1 MSELNFSIKI
11 KEIQENIQR
20 EMHTQMDSLE
30 YAYLVEEKTHFERM
44 GIIQYLTILT
54 IFTAAVFLLKYYV
67 FHASNTYAQ
76 KFVYYVCIGAVT
88 INGLY
93 FLFDA
98 VLCYLYKKGKDHQ
111 CLWNVMCWCQKI
123 VGYMMMVIGAE
134 VTFWCIFASMIF
146 KSIHMDK
153 LQKNSVSVVF
163 SFVMSLEATFVLG
176 VWIYRHQIID
186 LFRRESRGYF
196 YFTLILL
203 GVFWIIYSLLLRWC
217 CTYIGTAEDFAQV
230 VEETKILL
238 FVVFLLMLLF
248 VYGKNWSTID
258 GAEPIMQSVANA
270 IAVVLLVDTI
280 VTKARESE

>member
-1 MSELNFSIKI
+1 MDFFTKI

-30 YAYLVEEKTHFERM
+30 HAYLVEDETHFERM
-44 GIIQYLTILT
+44 GKIQYGTILT
-54 IFTAAVFLLKYYV
+54 IFVLAAGLFIYFLLEEN
-67 FHASNTYAQ
+67 NTYAQ
-76 KFVYYVCIGAVT
+76 KFIYAVCIGAVI
-88 INGLY
+88 INGWY
-93 FLFDA
+93 FFFDA

-111 CLWNVMCWCQKI
+111 CLWNVMCWCKKT
-123 VGYMMMVIGAE
+123 VGYTMVVIGAE
-134 VTFWCIFASMIF
+134 VTFWCILASMIF
-146 KSIHMDK
+146 KRIHMDK

-163 SFVMSLEATFVLG
+163 SLVISLEATFVLG
-176 VWIYRHQIID
+176 MWIYRHQIIV
-186 LFRRESRGYF
+186 LFRRESSGYF

-203 GVFWIIYSLLLRWC
+203 VVFWIIYSLLLRWC

-248 VYGKNWSTID
+248 VYGKDWSTID

-270 IAVVLLVDTI
+270 ITVVLLADTI
-280 VTKARESE
+280 VMKARESE